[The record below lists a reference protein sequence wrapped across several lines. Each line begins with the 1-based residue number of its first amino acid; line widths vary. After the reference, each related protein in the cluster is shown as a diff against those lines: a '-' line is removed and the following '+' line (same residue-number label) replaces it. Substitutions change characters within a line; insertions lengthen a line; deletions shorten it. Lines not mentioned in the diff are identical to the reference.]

1 VSANVIVALC
11 ILVAGSVVAYAR
23 YRIDS
28 IPTLP
33 APHLTQTVKAPD
45 STGGLNPEN
54 ILLIGNETR
63 AGLTNPQEIAALG
76 SPQEYS
82 GSLSDV
88 IMILHLDPA
97 THRAAILSIPRDLF
111 VPMPAGSPVG
121 SYQKIDAALND
132 GTKGPDNLINAIQQ
146 DLGIPINHYIELN
159 FDGFQNTVNALG
171 GINVYFP
178 EPLYDAQSLLD
189 IGQTGCVHLNGTE
202 ALALVRAR
210 HLQYDP
216 PGNNSPQA
224 DWPYDPESD
233 LSRIVRD
240 HTFLRVIA
248 STAESEGI
256 TNPLKANAFIGAI
269 INQITIDPGL
279 KGQLLSLVS
288 HYHNLNPATVPEL
301 TLPVTQVAGP
311 DGYSYNGASIGDVD
325 FPDQPADNQVI
336 KAWNAAALVAPAA
349 PALVRVGNLTYN
361 SGVAT
366 STAAA
371 LTAFGMHAAA
381 TGQTEVPASTT
392 ETLIQYP
399 TGGLRGALYVM
410 AHLDGALMLQSNPSL
425 PAGTIEVD
433 VGSTFAVAQ
442 PAAHTPA
449 APTAATS
456 TPATVVGSAAG
467 SAGASGA
474 AAGSTASSVAAKATT
489 TTTVPTPG
497 GQTASASTD
506 QNQPWDPT
514 PCPKS

>member
-1 VSANVIVALC
+1 MSTNVIVAGS
-11 ILVAGSVVAYAR
+11 ILVAGSVVAYTR

-45 STGGLNPEN
+45 SSGGLNPEN

-97 THRAAILSIPRDLF
+97 THAASILSIPRDLF

-132 GTKGPDNLINAIQQ
+132 GVKGPDNLINAIQQ

-159 FDGFQNTVNALG
+159 FDGFQNSVNALG
-171 GINVYFP
+171 GINVDFP
-178 EPLYDAQSLLD
+178 EPLYDAQSLLN
-189 IGQTGCVHLNGTE
+189 IGQTGCIHINGNE

-216 PGNNSPQA
+216 PGNSSPQS

-240 HTFLRVIA
+240 HTFLRIVV
-248 STAESEGI
+248 STAESEGFA
-256 TNPLKANAFIGAI
+256 NPLKANAFIGAI

-279 KGQLLSLVS
+279 KGQLLSLIS
-288 HYHNLNPATVPEL
+288 HYHNLNPTSVPEL

-325 FPDQPADNQVI
+325 FPDQPADNSVI
-336 KAWNAAALVAPAA
+336 KAWDAAALVAPAA
-349 PALVRVGNLTYN
+349 PTSVRVVNLTYD
-361 SGVAT
+361 SSVVSSTVAG
-366 STAAA
+366 
-371 LTAFGMHAAA
+371 LTALGIPAAA

-392 ETLIQYP
+392 ETLIKYP
-399 TGGLRGALYVM
+399 TGGLRQALDVM
-410 AHLDGALMLQSNPSL
+410 AHLDGALMLQPDPSL
-425 PAGTIEVD
+425 PAGTVELD
-433 VGSTFAVAQ
+433 VGSTFAVVP
-442 PAAHTPA
+442 PAAHAPAAASSAATSSPATGSATGSAGPSTPA
-449 APTAATS
+449 AGSPATS
-456 TPATVVGSAAG
+456 TAPQP
-467 SAGASGA
+467 
-474 AAGSTASSVAAKATT
+474 TT

-497 GQTASASTD
+497 GQTASASAD
-506 QNQPWDPT
+506 QVQPWDPR
-514 PCPKS
+514 PCP

>member
-1 VSANVIVALC
+1 VSTNVIVALC
-11 ILVAGSVVAYAR
+11 LLIAGSVVAYAR

-28 IPTLP
+28 IPTIP

-45 STGGLNPEN
+45 SRGGLNPEN

-97 THRAAILSIPRDLF
+97 THRASILSIPRDLF

-132 GTKGPDNLINAIQQ
+132 GAQGPDNLINAIQQ

-159 FDGFQNTVNALG
+159 FDGFQNSVNALG
-171 GINVYFP
+171 GISVYFP
-178 EPLYDAQSLLD
+178 EPLYDAQSLLN
-189 IGQTGCVHLNGTE
+189 IGQTGCIHLNGTE

-240 HTFLRVIA
+240 HTFLRVVA
-248 STAESEGI
+248 STAESEGF
-256 TNPLKANAFIGAI
+256 TNPLKANDFIGAI

-279 KGQLLSLVS
+279 KGQLLSLIS

-311 DGYSYNGASIGDVD
+311 NGYSYNGASIGDVD
-325 FPDQPADNQVI
+325 FADQPADNSVI
-336 KAWNAAALVAPAA
+336 KAWDGAALVPPAS
-349 PALVRVGNLTYN
+349 PTSVRVVNLTYN
-361 SGVAT
+361 SSAAT
-366 STAAA
+366 STVAAFTA
-371 LTAFGMHAAA
+371 LGIPAAA
-381 TGQTEVPASTT
+381 TGETEVPASTT
-392 ETLIQYP
+392 ETLIKYP
-399 TGGLRGALYVM
+399 TGGMRQALYVM
-410 AHLDGALMLQSNPSL
+410 EHLDGALILQPDPSL
-425 PAGTIEVD
+425 PAGTIELD

-442 PAAHTPA
+442 PAAHAPA
-449 APTAATS
+449 ASAR
-456 TPATVVGSAAG
+456 GSASVVTSGPISG
-467 SAGASGA
+467 SPTTSRA
-474 AAGSTASSVAAKATT
+474 AQTT
-489 TTTVPTPG
+489 TTTSTVPTPG
-497 GQTASASTD
+497 GQTASASAD
-506 QNQPWDPT
+506 QIQPWDPR
-514 PCPKS
+514 PCPPS